1 MVGVT
6 RKHSEAVNR
15 MRKGRGQIE
24 KADISSTG
32 TVSATREIAQGLLG
46 AFSFGELL

>member
-6 RKHSEAVNR
+6 RKRSEAVNR

-24 KADISSTG
+24 KADISPTG
-32 TVSATREIAQGLLG
+32 TVSVTGEIAQGLLG
-46 AFSFGELL
+46 AFSLGELL